1 MLPLLPFERI
11 ARKAGVKRI
20 SRDAVE
26 ELRDIISEYAMET
39 AEKAVKISR
48 HANRRTVMLEDV
60 KFVTKG
66 RWILF

>member
-11 ARKAGVKRI
+11 AKKAGVKRI
-20 SRDAVE
+20 SQDATE
-26 ELRDIISEYAMET
+26 ELRDIISEYAIET

-60 KFVTKG
+60 KFVVK
-66 RWILF
+66 R